1 MSWQS
6 ADKSLTPVAPPPGA
20 PRHGKS
26 RLRSGME
33 IAWSRSGDGP
43 AIPLLLIHGITDNRA
58 TWAPFQ
64 EALHEVAPEVPWI
77 SQDLRGHGGSS
88 LPVLAPST
96 RITADGFRLPDY
108 AADAVG
114 LLDALGLERAI
125 LVGHSLGGLIGQEVA
140 LTYPDRLAGLV
151 MVATTTNS
159 RGNPIFLRDVVGDL
173 FGRRLPALAE
183 AKGLRYPQG
192 LANFTMRQLDPVMMA
207 WLRDVWC
214 VTPNADPALCA
225 AAVEWTADI
234 PLATWF
240 GAFTGLLEMETTD
253 RLVALRVP
261 SLVVSAARDEIF
273 PIEPDQR
280 VLERAMAECHR
291 RHGTIWR
298 NCTYR
303 AVGGNDNARHDVGHA
318 VPWQAAAELAGDVA
332 AFVNFLSC

>member
-1 MSWQS
+1 
-6 ADKSLTPVAPPPGA
+6 
-20 PRHGKS
+20 
-26 RLRSGME
+26 
-33 IAWSRSGDGP
+33 
-43 AIPLLLIHGITDNRA
+43 
-58 TWAPFQ
+58 
-64 EALHEVAPEVPWI
+64 VAPEIPWI

-88 LPVLAPST
+88 LPVLAPSD
-96 RITADGFRLPDY
+96 RITSDGFRLADY

-114 LLDALGLERAI
+114 LLDALGLKRVI

-140 LTYPDRLAGLV
+140 LAHPERLAGLV
-151 MVATTTNS
+151 MVATTTNA
-159 RGNPIFLRDVVGDL
+159 RGNPLFLRDVMGEL

-192 LANFTMRQLDPVMMA
+192 LAGLTLRQLDPAMMA

-214 VTPNADPALCA
+214 VTPNADPVLCA

-240 GAFTGLLEMETTD
+240 GAFAGLLEMETTE
-253 RLVALRVP
+253 RLADLRVP
-261 SLVVSAARDEIF
+261 SLVISAARDEIF

-280 VLERAMAECHR
+280 LLEQAMAECHR

-303 AVGGNDNARHDVGHA
+303 AVGGNNDARHDVGHA
-318 VPWQAAAELAGDVA
+318 LPWQAAAELAGDVA
-332 AFVNFLSC
+332 AFVNSLSADPPRKRNL

>member
-1 MSWQS
+1 MTSES
-6 ADKSLTPVAPPPGA
+6 AEKRAPPGSGTLYQ
-20 PRHGKS
+20 GKS
-26 RLRSGME
+26 RLSSGIE
-33 IAWSRSGDGP
+33 IAWSRSGNDRTT
-43 AIPLLLIHGITDNRA
+43 PLLLIHGITDNRA
-58 TWAPFQ
+58 TWAPFTT
-64 EALHEVAPEVPWI
+64 ALHEVAPEISWI

-88 LPVLAPST
+88 LPVLAPSN
-96 RITADGFRLPDY
+96 RITSEGFRLADY

-114 LLDALGLERAI
+114 LLDVLGIEHAI

-140 LTYPDRLAGLV
+140 LSYPDRLLGLV

-159 RGNPIFLRDVVGDL
+159 RDNPIFFRDVLGEL

-192 LANFTMRQLDPVMMA
+192 LGGFTMRQLDPSMMA

-240 GAFTGLLEMETTD
+240 GAFTGLLETETTG
-253 RLVALRVP
+253 RLADIRVP
-261 SLVVSAARDEIF
+261 SLAVLAARDEIF

-280 VLERAMAECHR
+280 LLEHAMSEAHR
-291 RHGTIWR
+291 RHGTVWR
-298 NCTYR
+298 CCTYR
-303 AVGGNDNARHDVGHA
+303 AVAGSDNSRHDVGHA
-318 VPWQAAAELAGDVA
+318 LPWQAATELADDVA
-332 AFVNFLSC
+332 AFVNSLAH